1 MGSRCLP
8 ESAVLEIV
16 LKNRPEEKRRLL
28 VALESFVGTHHL
40 PKPVFQAADLVLE
53 EHLTNVMSYAYD
65 DRQEHEIRVRLEA
78 SATQLVIEV
87 EDDGRAFD
95 PTQAPEVDTSLP
107 LDQRPIGGLGIHF
120 IRRCMD
126 EARYQRRAN
135 RNVLRMIKRLPVP
148 AP

>member
-1 MGSRCLP
+1 M
-8 ESAVLEIV
+8 EIT

-28 VALESFVGTHHL
+28 AALESFVGTHQL
-40 PKPVFQAADLVLE
+40 PKAVFQAADLVLE

-78 SATQLVIEV
+78 GDSQLVIEV

-95 PTQAPEVDTSLP
+95 PTQVPEVDTSLP
-107 LDQRPIGGLGIHF
+107 LDQRPIGGLGIHL

-126 EARYQRRAN
+126 EARYLRRAN
-135 RNVLRMIKRLPVP
+135 RNVLRLIKRLPAA

>member
-1 MGSRCLP
+1 M
-8 ESAVLEIV
+8 EII

-28 VALESFVGTHHL
+28 AALESFVGTHQL
-40 PKPVFQAADLVLE
+40 PKAVFRAADLVLE
-53 EHLTNVMSYAYD
+53 EHLTNVMRYAYD
-65 DRQEHEIRVRLEA
+65 DRWEHEIRVRLEA
-78 SATQLVIEV
+78 SPSQFVIEV

-126 EARYQRRAN
+126 EVRYQRRAN
-135 RNVLRMIKRLPVP
+135 RNVLRMIKRLPAS

>member
-1 MGSRCLP
+1 MGVRPLP
-8 ESAVLEIV
+8 GSAILEII

-28 VALESFVGTHHL
+28 AALESFAGAHEL
-40 PKPVFQAADLVLE
+40 PKAVFRAADLVLE

-65 DRQEHEIRVRLEA
+65 DQQEHEIRVRLEA
-78 SATQLVIEV
+78 SASQLVIEV
-87 EDDGRAFD
+87 EDDGKAFD

-135 RNVLRMIKRLPVP
+135 RNILRMIKRLPAP

>member
-8 ESAVLEIV
+8 ESAVLEII

-28 VALESFVGTHHL
+28 AALESFVGAHEL
-40 PKPVFQAADLVLE
+40 PKAVSRSADLALE

-65 DRQEHEIRVRLEA
+65 DGREHEILVRLEA
-78 SATQLVIEV
+78 SASQLVIEV

-95 PTQAPEVDTSLP
+95 PTRVPAADTSLP

-120 IRRCMD
+120 IRNSMD
-126 EARYQRRAN
+126 EMRYQRRAN

-148 AP
+148 AR

>member
-1 MGSRCLP
+1 
-8 ESAVLEIV
+8 LEII
-16 LKNRPEEKRRLL
+16 LKNRPEEKRKLL
-28 VALESFVGTHHL
+28 AALESFVGAHQL
-40 PKPVFQAADLVLE
+40 PKAVFQAADLVLE

-78 SATQLVIEV
+78 GAAELVIEV

-95 PTQAPEVDTSLP
+95 PTQAPEVNTSLP

-120 IRRCMD
+120 IRRYMD

>member
-65 DRQEHEIRVRLEA
+65 DR
-78 SATQLVIEV
+78 
-87 EDDGRAFD
+87 AFD